1 MKVSHIFIR
10 NSCYH
15 PLFIWYSWNIAE
27 SGVKHQTSIKSI
39 DPLFIVIWIR
49 EMIRLLKQK
58 QWVNKTRDKS
68 ASVSIILIP
77 IWISIISIW
86 FKSHLSLAAIPD
98 MWRCVRPEDKHVTVC
113 MRVALC
119 CHPMKMTIRRL
130 RKS

>member
-27 SGVKHQTSIKSI
+27 SGVKHQASIKSI
-39 DPLFIVIWIR
+39 NPLFIVIWIR
-49 EMIRLLKQK
+49 ERIRLLKQK

-86 FKSHLSLAAIPD
+86 FKSHLSLAPIPD
-98 MWRCVRPEDKHVTVC
+98 MWRCVRPEDKLVTVY
-113 MRVALC
+113 MRVALY
-119 CHPMKMTIRRL
+119 CHPMKTTIRRL